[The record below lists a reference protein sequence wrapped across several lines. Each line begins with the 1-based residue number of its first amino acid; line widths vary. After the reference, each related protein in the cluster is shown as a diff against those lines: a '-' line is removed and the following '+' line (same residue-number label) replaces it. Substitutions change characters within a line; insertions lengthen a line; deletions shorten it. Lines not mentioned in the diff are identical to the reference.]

1 MRCRH
6 IGVASY
12 GTLGHVPPSISNS
25 SSHHHHHHHMTE
37 TEAGLQRNTTI
48 TRRMLRKI
56 LELHHN
62 SAVHDATKIAL
73 GQHSV

>member
-1 MRCRH
+1 
-6 IGVASY
+6 
-12 GTLGHVPPSISNS
+12 
-25 SSHHHHHHHMTE
+25 MTE